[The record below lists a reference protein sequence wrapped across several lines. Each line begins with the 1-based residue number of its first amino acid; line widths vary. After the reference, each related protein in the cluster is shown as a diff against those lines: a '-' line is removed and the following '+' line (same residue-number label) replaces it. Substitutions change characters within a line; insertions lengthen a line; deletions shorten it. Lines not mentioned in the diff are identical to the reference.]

1 MSLLDK
7 LNRCSRCCA
16 VLTVERPRPGAPGK
30 PAALPRCRRTLAV
43 GLLCVLGV
51 GLLSGCQSMY
61 FLTDP
66 EKTETVEAEYGKISD
81 RTVAVLVWA
90 DQSIHDEFPRATRSV
105 CRAVTHY
112 MTKNLPKAD
121 IVSARKVGDFT
132 SDTGRAWEEMSD
144 NEICKALDCELVLRI
159 DLLEFTSRASDTPE
173 LRKARI
179 DATLN
184 LYECGEEETLDA
196 VYEDELKVTFPPK
209 SLHGVQSMSEAD
221 LIHEVVEHFSQVTSR
236 KFHAH
241 EVKMQDAPRK
251 W

>member
-1 MSLLDK
+1 MSLMDES
-7 LNRCSRCCA
+7 NRRTRCGA
-16 VLTVERPRPGAPGK
+16 FRAIGRPRELK
-30 PAALPRCRRTLAV
+30 FAALGWRGRFAVV
-43 GLLCVLGV
+43 GLLGAMGV
-51 GLLSGCQSMY
+51 GLLAGCQGFY

-66 EKTETVEAEYGKISD
+66 DKTETVEAEYGKISG
-81 RTVAVLVWA
+81 RKVAVLVWA

-112 MTKNLPKAD
+112 LTKNLPEAD
-121 IVSARKVGDFT
+121 IVSARKVDDFT
-132 SDTGRAWEEMSD
+132 ADTGRAWEGMGN
-144 NEICKALDCELVLRI
+144 NEICEALDCELVLRI

-184 LYECGEEETLDA
+184 LYECGEDEIIEA

-209 SLHGVQSMSEAD
+209 ALHGVQSMTETD
-221 LIHEVVEHFSQVTSR
+221 LIHEVVEHFAQVTSR

-241 EVKMQDAPRK
+241 EVKMQDAPKK

>member
-1 MSLLDK
+1 MGLFDK
-7 LNRCSRCCA
+7 LASRRIVATSLACA
-16 VLTVERPRPGAPGK
+16 VG
-30 PAALPRCRRTLAV
+30 V
-43 GLLCVLGV
+43 GVLG
-51 GLLSGCQSMY
+51 GCPAGY

-66 EKTETVEAEYGKISD
+66 DKTETVEAEYGKIAD
-81 RTVAVLVWA
+81 RSVAVLVWA

-105 CRAVTHY
+105 CRAVTYY
-112 MTKNLPKAD
+112 MEKNLPKAD

-132 SDTGRAWEEMSD
+132 KDTGRAWEGMSN
-144 NEICKALDCELVLRI
+144 NELCKALDCELVLRI

-184 LYECGEEETLDA
+184 LYECGEDEILEA

-209 SLHGVQSMSEAD
+209 ALHGVQSMTEAD
-221 LIHEVVEHFSQVTSR
+221 LIHEVVEHFAQVTSR

-241 EVKMQDAPRK
+241 EVKMQDAPKR